1 MKEFKI
7 FEEGV
12 HEYTIFVEET
22 DRGTEYSL
30 HRSSASHWTNP
41 NELIV
46 SATDTGHK
54 IKISEKMGK
63 AIDYSDFGEWS
74 LLFKF
79 ILKYDKVLD
88 PATYQVIPVDET
100 AFTI

>member
-7 FEEGV
+7 FEEGT

-22 DRGTEYSL
+22 DGGTEYSL
-30 HRSSASHWTNP
+30 HRSSASHWTDP
-41 NELIV
+41 DELIV
-46 SATDTGHK
+46 SAIDNGNR

-63 AIDYSDFGEWS
+63 AIDYSDFAEWS

-79 ILKYDKVLD
+79 ILKYDKSLD